1 MGCGSSNIGEK
12 NKFLNNNDRQS
23 GRTIQIKRSGK
34 KISYKGVTILENVQ
48 QYIPDS
54 ISRDEVKEM
63 VYDALNIDSRK
74 KSTEKLN
81 EQQVEGLIDMIM
93 KTVSSNE
100 NKNLEDKR
108 LDDLNAIIGFYDADK
123 ENVKKIFFK
132 GEKPTDEEIEEK
144 LNDII
149 SVNEDAKLFAIE
161 LKN

>member
-81 EQQVEGLIDMIM
+81 EHQIEGLIDMIM

-108 LDDLNAIIGFYDADK
+108 LDDLNVIIGFYDADK